1 MDGLNIF
8 LTAEELASR
17 HWEYPGVAEILLF
30 LISTAFFLFLNAF
43 FVANEFASA
52 RVRAGQLAEDADDSP
67 KEARRRRTALHIVRN
82 LDTYLS
88 ANQVG
93 ITLASLAL
101 GGLSEPFIK
110 SLIAPPLTFC
120 LHLNDGVVNVV
131 SYIVAYSLFTFMHVV
146 LGELVPKSLA
156 IRHPLE
162 LAMGTAPW
170 MHRFAKSTALIV
182 RLFNNTAN
190 GIAHRVFGVDPHYVP
205 NDAHSAE
212 EIALIV
218 EESGRTNEVTETEAE
233 ISKNALELND
243 RAVYDIMVPRT
254 AVEVLDLEDSFEDN
268 LRKVTNSRHSRFPL
282 VVDHLD
288 NVKGWLHVKDVLR
301 IMQQEER
308 NLSRIHRELKVVPD
322 TMKLDTLLDFFSK
335 EHTHLALVV
344 DEYGDAQ
351 GVVFLDDVLEEIVG
365 NDIRD
370 EFESEEKRDF
380 FRIGPGQYIASGSIA
395 LFDLEEALPD
405 IGEAECES
413 DVSTLGGYIT
423 ATLGHMPQCDEQ
435 VRIKDYLITVTGTDG
450 RRVTQARLEL
460 APLPKERDD
469 DEP

>member
-1 MDGLNIF
+1 MNFNFF
-8 LTAEELASR
+8 LTAEEIADL
-17 HWEYPGVAEILLF
+17 HWEYPGVTEILLF
-30 LISTAFFLFLNAF
+30 IISTSFFLFLNAF

-52 RVRAGQLAEDADDSP
+52 RVRVSQLAEDEDDTP
-67 KEARRRRTALHIVRN
+67 REAKRRKTALHIVRN

-93 ITLASLAL
+93 ITIASLAL

-110 SLIAPPLTFC
+110 SLIAPPLSFC
-120 LHLNDGVVNVV
+120 LHLSEPVVNVV

-162 LAMGTAPW
+162 LAMHTAPW
-170 MHRFAKSTALIV
+170 MKRFASSTSLLV
-182 RLFNNTAN
+182 KLFNNTAN
-190 GIAHRVFGVDPHYVP
+190 GIAHRVFGVDPRYVP

-268 LRKVTNSRHSRFPL
+268 LKKVTNSRHSRFPL
-282 VVDHLD
+282 VEDHLD

-301 IMQQEER
+301 MLQQKER
-308 NLSRIHRELKVVPD
+308 DLSRIHRELKVVPD

-344 DEYGDAQ
+344 DEFGDAQ
-351 GVVFLDDVLEEIVG
+351 GLVFLDDVLEEIVG
-365 NDIRD
+365 DDIRD
-370 EFESEEKRDF
+370 EFESEEARDF
-380 FRIGPGQYIASGSIA
+380 FRIGEGQYIASGSLA
-395 LFDLEEALPD
+395 LFDLEEALPSL
-405 IGEAECES
+405 GELENES
-413 DVSTLGGYIT
+413 GVSTLGGYIT
-423 ATLGHMPQCDEQ
+423 DKLGHLPKCDEQ
-435 VRIKDYLITVTGTDG
+435 VRIKDFLATVTGADG
-450 RRVTQARLEL
+450 RRVTQCRLEYS
-460 APLPKERDD
+460 PLPKEE
-469 DEP
+469 DE

>member
-1 MDGLNIF
+1 MDFNLF
-8 LTAEELASR
+8 LSAEEVQALE
-17 HWEYPGVAEILLF
+17 WQYPGVTEILLF
-30 LISTAFFLFLNAF
+30 IISTSFFLFLNAF

-52 RVRAGQLAEDADDSP
+52 RVRASQLAEDEDDNP
-67 KEARRRRTALHIVRN
+67 KEARRRKAALHIVRN

-93 ITLASLAL
+93 ITIASLAL

-110 SLIAPPLTFC
+110 SLIAPPLSYF
-120 LHLNDGVVNVV
+120 LHLNDAVVNVV
-131 SYIVAYSLFTFMHVV
+131 SYVVAYSLFTFMHVV

-156 IRHPLE
+156 IRHPLQ
-162 LAMGTAPW
+162 LAMGTSLW
-170 MHRFAKSTALIV
+170 MHRFAKSTSLLV
-182 RLFNNTAN
+182 KLFNNTAN
-190 GIAHRVFGVDPHYVP
+190 GIAHRLFGIDPHYVP
-205 NDAHSAE
+205 NESHSAE

-218 EESGRTNEVTETEAE
+218 EASGRTNEVTETEAE

-254 AVEVLDLEDSFEDN
+254 AVEVLDLTDSFEDN
-268 LRKVTNSRHSRFPL
+268 LKKVTNSRHSRFPL

-301 IMQQEER
+301 MVQQEEKDLNR
-308 NLSRIHRELKVVPD
+308 LHRELKVVPD

-351 GVVFLDDVLEEIVG
+351 GLVFLDDLLEEIVG
-365 NDIRD
+365 DDIRD
-370 EFESEEKRDF
+370 EFESEESRDF
-380 FRIGPGQYIASGSIA
+380 FRIAPGQYIAKGSIA

-405 IGEAECES
+405 IGEPECES

-423 ATLGHMPQCDEQ
+423 ATLGHMPKCDEQ
-435 VRIKDYLITVTGTDG
+435 VRIKDYLITVTGSDG
-450 RRVTQARLEL
+450 RRVTQTRIEH
-460 APLPKERDD
+460 APLPKPAD
-469 DEP
+469 DEEAE

>member
-1 MDGLNIF
+1 MDFNIF
-8 LTAEELASR
+8 MNAEELAAAAQSCR
-17 HWEYPGVAEILLF
+17 FPSVAEILLF
-30 LISTAFFLFLNAF
+30 LIGTGFFLFLNAF

-52 RVRAGQLAEDADDSP
+52 RVRASQLEEDDDDTP
-67 KEARRRRTALHIVRN
+67 KEAKRRRAARHIVRN

-101 GGLSEPFIK
+101 GGLSEPFIEH
-110 SLIAPPLTFC
+110 LLEWPLKMG
-120 LHLNDGVVNVV
+120 LHLNDAVVSVV
-131 SYIVAYSLFTFMHVV
+131 SYFVAFCLFTFMHVV

-162 LAMGTAPW
+162 IAMHTAPW
-170 MHRFAKSTALIV
+170 MHRFAASTSLIV

-205 NDAHSAE
+205 NDSHSAE

-218 EESGRTNEVTETEAE
+218 EASGRTNEVTETEAE

-254 AVEVLDLEDSFEDN
+254 AVEVLDLEDSFEEN
-268 LRKVTNSRHSRFPL
+268 LKKVTNSRHSRFPL

-301 IMQQEER
+301 MVQQQER
-308 NLSRIHRELKVVPD
+308 DLNRIHRELKVVPD
-322 TMKLDTLLDFFSK
+322 TMKLDTLLEFFSK

-351 GVVFLDDVLEEIVG
+351 GLVFLDDLLEEIVG
-365 NDIRD
+365 DDIRD
-370 EFESEEKRDF
+370 EFESEEARDF
-380 FRIGPGQYIASGSIA
+380 FRIGEGQYIASGSIA
-395 LFDLEEALPD
+395 LFDLEEALPEL
-405 IGEAECES
+405 GEPECES

-423 ATLGHMPQCDEQ
+423 ATLGHMPKCDEQ
-435 VRIKDYLITVTGTDG
+435 VRIKDFLVTVTGSDG
-450 RRVTQARLEL
+450 RRVTQTRIEY
-460 APLPKERDD
+460 APLPKEA
-469 DEP
+469 E